1 MFLGLDRCYLKTNN
15 VLNLINCL
23 RTYYN
28 NYCNDPIYRNWC
40 LTLFYTQLP
49 LAVNQEY
56 STKAEDEYVI
66 QGNDVLVKCKIPS
79 FVADF
84 VSVVGWIDDKLKPLD
99 SNILNHYSTS

>member
-1 MFLGLDRCYLKTNN
+1 MSSIF
-15 VLNLINCL
+15 
-23 RTYYN
+23 
-28 NYCNDPIYRNWC
+28 
-40 LTLFYTQLP
+40 

-84 VSVVGWIDDKLKPLD
+84 VSVVGWIDDKLQPLD
-99 SNILNHYSTS
+99 SNVLSHYSMS

>member
-1 MFLGLDRCYLKTNN
+1 MKNRIHISTWPF
-15 VLNLINCL
+15 I
-23 RTYYN
+23 
-28 NYCNDPIYRNWC
+28 
-40 LTLFYTQLP
+40 QLY

-84 VSVVGWIDDKLKPLD
+84 VSVVGWIDDRLKPLG
-99 SNILNHYSTS
+99 SNNLRHYSTS

>member
-1 MFLGLDRCYLKTNN
+1 MKIKNIRHLKHYL
-15 VLNLINCL
+15 
-23 RTYYN
+23 
-28 NYCNDPIYRNWC
+28 WS
-40 LTLFYTQLP
+40 LFDCC

-84 VSVVGWIDDKLKPLD
+84 VSVVGWIDDKSKPLD
-99 SNILNHYSTS
+99 ANILNHYSTS

>member
-1 MFLGLDRCYLKTNN
+1 MN
-15 VLNLINCL
+15 VISITFFSLSFE
-23 RTYYN
+23 TY
-28 NYCNDPIYRNWC
+28 
-40 LTLFYTQLP
+40 

-84 VSVVGWIDDKLKPLD
+84 VSVVGWIDDRLKPLG
-99 SNILNHYSTS
+99 SNNLRDYSTS